1 MWNDRREF
9 TLAEIPKLHPMSHG
23 YLDFWRAEKK
33 KVIEGVWINGVWC
46 PPQLYHYLNYST
58 IVLGEKK
65 TRKKDRPW
73 DLDYV
78 WDLAYYWIEAR
89 GISGFEKVGDVDDI
103 RSFLRQR
110 HNEDLGKPLY
120 NNQARNL
127 LVMGPRGWGK
137 SYWAANIAAHEYL
150 TDGQREYVPGEVPRE
165 TAEIMLSAYN
175 APYVNDLI
183 TKIQDVLNNYPGGM
197 EVNGIYYPPPFAKTL
212 SGTWM
217 IGKKVENYYKKKI
230 GGKWQWMGTRSC
242 FKPRVYKDKPLAGV
256 GGRNTLKIGEE
267 IGVWENLLESHFA
280 DENTQRLNN
289 YKFGSTLY
297 IGTGGDMVGG
307 GTLAAQKMFYDPET
321 YDCLVFDDVY
331 ENRGRIGLFFPSS
344 YTKINYK
351 DPLGN
356 TNHQLAKLGEE
367 EEREKKK
374 TAKDA
379 SAYDEYVV
387 YNPLV
392 PSEVFLSK
400 TNNIFPLKDLQYTLA
415 HIETSKLAD
424 AEWVGDLVLTA
435 DGEVDWVNNSKNR
448 PIHDFPLKAEANTEG
463 SVVVYEHPKKDDDHI
478 IPWGRYIG
486 GIDPYDH
493 DKSKSG
499 SLGSMIVLDNLTN
512 RIVAEY
518 SGRPETANDF
528 YEICRRLAVYY
539 NAITLYENEKKG
551 VFTYFE
557 AAGSL
562 HYLAKQPKL
571 IRDVVQGSTVDRGY
585 GMHMPLEIKRYG
597 EGLINIW
604 LRRVYEGDVKVA
616 HKIRCVPLLKELIMY
631 NTEGN
636 FDRVMALML
645 ALYQKEELRKY
656 DVKLEEKAKNFL
668 EQDFFKTGF
677 VKGSKPRPFF
687 TL

>member
-1 MWNDRREF
+1 MWNDRRDF

-23 YLDFWRAEKK
+23 YLDFWRGEKK

-46 PPQLYHYLNYST
+46 PPQLYHYLNYAT

-65 TRKKDRPW
+65 SRKKDRPW

-89 GISGFEKVGDVDDI
+89 GISGFEKIGDVDDI

-110 HNEDLGKPLY
+110 HGEDLGRPLY
-120 NNQARNL
+120 NKQSRNL

-150 TDGQREYVPGEVPRE
+150 TDGQREYVPGEIPKE

-212 SGTWM
+212 SGQWT
-217 IGKKVENYYKKKI
+217 IGKKVENYYKKKV
-230 GGKWQWMGTRSC
+230 GGKWQFVGTRSC

-267 IGVWENLLESHFA
+267 IGVWENLIESHFA

-289 YKFGSTLY
+289 YKFGSTMY

-321 YDCLVFDDVY
+321 YDCLVFDDTY
-331 ENRGRIGLFFPSS
+331 ENRGKIALFFPST

-356 TNHQLAKLGEE
+356 TNYQLAELGEE

-374 TAKDA
+374 KAKDA

-415 HIETSKLAD
+415 NIETSKLVD
-424 AEWVGDLVLTA
+424 AEWVGDLVLSETG
-435 DGEVDWVNNSKNR
+435 DVEWINNSKNR
-448 PIHDFPLKAEANTEG
+448 PIYDFPLKADANTEG
-463 SVVVYEHPKKDDDHI
+463 SVILYEHPIKTEDGD
-478 IPWGRYIG
+478 IPWGRYVA

-499 SLGSMIVLDNLTN
+499 SLGSIIVMDNLTN

-518 SGRPETANDF
+518 SGRPETANDY
-528 YEICRRLAVYY
+528 YETCRRLIIYY
-539 NAITLYENEKKG
+539 NAIALYENEKKG

-557 AAGSL
+557 SCGSL
-562 HYLAKQPKL
+562 HLLAKQPKL
-571 IRDVVQGSTVDRGY
+571 IKDIVSGSTVDRGY

-597 EGLINIW
+597 EGLINSW
-604 LRRVYEGDVKVA
+604 LRRTYEGDVKVA
-616 HKIRCVPLLKELIMY
+616 HKIRCIPLLKELIMY
-631 NTEGN
+631 NADGN

-645 ALYQKEELRKY
+645 ALYQKEEIRKY
-656 DVKLEEKAKNFL
+656 EIKLEDKVKTFL
-668 EQDFFKTGF
+668 ENDFFKTGF
-677 VKGSKPRPFF
+677 VKGSQKRAFF
-687 TL
+687 S